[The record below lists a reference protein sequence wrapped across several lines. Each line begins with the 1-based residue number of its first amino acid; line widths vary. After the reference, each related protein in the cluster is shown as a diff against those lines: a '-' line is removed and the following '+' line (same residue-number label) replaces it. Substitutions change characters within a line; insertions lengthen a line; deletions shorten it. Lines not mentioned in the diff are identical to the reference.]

1 MTLRRTAS
9 ATSTAPAARAVA
21 GGRSRHA
28 RRSAHAARSLRGDY
42 ISLCDRQIVVSSHK
56 EITMRLLEDLG
67 SVGVLR
73 SEPNLTER
81 VTEMLLSQ
89 LTAGQYQPGDVLP
102 PEQTIA
108 EHMGVSRTVLRE
120 AVARLKAEGYVVSK
134 QGRGLIVQANR
145 RPAVLKMHAAEAG
158 DFGEAMS
165 IVELRQGFEMVAAA
179 LAAERRTPQDLE
191 QMRNAVD
198 RMREAIRSGDVA
210 AGVQADL
217 DFHQAIAA
225 ATRNEHYVAM
235 FGFIAELYKKN
246 LRVSREGSKA
256 AGRAAD
262 AQGEHE
268 RLLQAIEAGDADLA
282 RDRASIHVE
291 NTGLRL
297 MAHQRQ
303 AERAAKTKGRK
314 R

>member
-1 MTLRRTAS
+1 
-9 ATSTAPAARAVA
+9 
-21 GGRSRHA
+21 
-28 RRSAHAARSLRGDY
+28 
-42 ISLCDRQIVVSSHK
+42 
-56 EITMRLLEDLG
+56 MRLLDDLG
-67 SVGVLR
+67 SVGAVR
-73 SEPNLTER
+73 AEPNLTER
-81 VTEMLLSQ
+81 VTERLLSQ

-102 PEQTIA
+102 PEQLIA

-120 AVARLKAEGYVVSK
+120 AVARLKADGYVISK

-165 IVELRQGFEMVAAA
+165 IVELRLGFEMVAAA
-179 LAAERRTPQDLE
+179 LAAQRRTPEDLAT
-191 QMRNAVD
+191 MRSAVE
-198 RMREAIRSGDVA
+198 RMRTAIRTGDVE

-217 DFHQAIAA
+217 DFHQAIAV
-225 ATRNEHYVAM
+225 ATRNEHYIAM

-246 LRVSREGSKA
+246 LTVSRAGSKA

-268 RLLQAIEAGDADLA
+268 RLLEAIEAGDSVQA
-282 RDRASIHVE
+282 RERANTHVE
-291 NTGLRL
+291 NTALRL
-297 MAHQRQ
+297 QARRQ
-303 AERAAKTKGRK
+303 AAEAKPPAGRK